1 MKGHPKPNKRS
12 KRSEWEI
19 TVYDPLPI
27 ESKEENWNV
36 GLSADSSQ
44 EMEADRGKSQAKQAG
59 AKAHS

>member
-27 ESKEENWNV
+27 ESKEENWN
-36 GLSADSSQ
+36 LRLADAPQ
-44 EMEADRGKSQAKQAG
+44 EMEADRGKPQAKQAR
-59 AKAHS
+59 AKAQS